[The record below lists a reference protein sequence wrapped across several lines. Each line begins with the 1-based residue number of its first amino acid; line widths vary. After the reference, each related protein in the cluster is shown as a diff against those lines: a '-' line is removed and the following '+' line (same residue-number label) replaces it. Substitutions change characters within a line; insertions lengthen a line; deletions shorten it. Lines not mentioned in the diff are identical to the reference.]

1 MSQLGSPDV
10 VVYVCANC
18 LPPASALPRQ
28 WKHCGAHVIVRQMP
42 CSGKV
47 DVQYLFHAIEGGA
60 RGLCI
65 VTCPKGECHL
75 AQGNYRA
82 EVRIRTVQRLLC
94 EIDIDPQ
101 RAVLLHCSP
110 SDPAQQVKQ
119 QIEDAVAGLCE
130 LEPISRS
137 HAPCGNALADAPRP

>member
-1 MSQLGSPDV
+1 MSQLVSPDV

-18 LPPASALPRQ
+18 LPHAGTLPRQ
-28 WKHCGAHVIVRQMP
+28 WKQHGAHVLVRQLP

-65 VTCPKGECHL
+65 VACPQGECHL

-82 EVRIRTVQRLLC
+82 EVRVRTVQRLLC
-94 EIDIDPQ
+94 EIGVDPQ

-110 SDPAQQVKQ
+110 QEPAEQVKQ
-119 QIEDAVAGLCE
+119 LIEDAVAGLCG
-130 LEPISRS
+130 LGPIE
-137 HAPCGNALADAPRP
+137 DRPEKLLT

>member
-1 MSQLGSPDV
+1 MSQLVSPDV
-10 VVYVCANC
+10 IVYVCANC
-18 LPPASALPRQ
+18 LPQASTLPRQ
-28 WKHCGAHVIVRQMP
+28 WKQDDAHVLVRQMP

-60 RGLCI
+60 RGFCI

-82 EVRIRTVQRLLC
+82 EVRVRTVQRLLR
-94 EIDIDPQ
+94 EIGVEEQ

-110 SDPAQQVKQ
+110 RDPAQQVKQ
-119 QIEDAVAGLCE
+119 MIQDAVAGLCS
-130 LEPISRS
+130 LGPIDDRS
-137 HAPCGNALADAPRP
+137 KKSLT